1 VKLLLDTHVLLWV
14 LGDPGRLDA
23 ETVRTLADAN
33 NAVFVSVVALWE
45 IALKR
50 RIGKLDANVT
60 EIAAQLSPASKIQLL
75 GLTPHHLGTLDRLP
89 FHEQHRDPFDHLL
102 IAQAIAEDMIFV
114 TKDHNAPLYQVRVM
128 AP

>member
-1 VKLLLDTHVLLWV
+1 VKLLLDTHVFLWV
-14 LGDPGRLDA
+14 LGDPGRLSA
-23 ETVRTLADAN
+23 ETVRTLADAH

-50 RIGKLDANVT
+50 RIGKLEANVT

-75 GLTPHHLGTLDRLP
+75 GLHPHHLGTLERLP
-89 FHEQHRDPFDHLL
+89 LHEQHRDPFDHLL

-114 TKDHNAPLYQVRVM
+114 TKDQNAPLHPLRIM